1 MNKRAIAVIIAG
13 FFTIFVAYA
22 IRYSFGLLLPHMLIS
37 LEISK
42 TQAGVI
48 YSSYFIAYSVFSPIL
63 GLLTDR
69 YNNRYLLT
77 IFVFMLGAGAFLMSY
92 SSSVINASIFFTIAG
107 IGHSACWVPVVT
119 LVQRWVSD
127 RYRGTALAFTDL
139 GSATGIIVWSMTM
152 PLIVSGYSWMF
163 GWKSLGI
170 SACIVAGLNFLAVRE
185 PPDGESA
192 SGNQMTDKGS
202 CESFWI
208 TYKKLFQDTSFW
220 LIGMS
225 YLLIGFSILIPF
237 TFLSTYAVQELK
249 MPYNIA
255 TGLIAVIAIAG
266 VFGKLIL
273 GHLSDTFGRTKL
285 MMLCGA
291 LTAGGSLGIAYS
303 QVFLT
308 ICIFTAVFGIGYGA
322 IWAIYAAASRDYF
335 PREISGS
342 VIGLWTLYLGIGS
355 VLSPVIAGWAIDRT
369 GSYTWAFLLS
379 VISSVISLLLILPI
393 DRKARNA

>member
-22 IRYSFGLLLPHMLIS
+22 IRYSFGLLLPHMLTS

-69 YNNRYLLT
+69 YDNRVLLT
-77 IFVFMLGAGAFLMSY
+77 LFVFILGIGAFLMSY
-92 SSSVINASIFFTIAG
+92 SSSVINASLFFTIAG

-152 PLIVSGYSWMF
+152 PLIVSGYSWMV
-163 GWKSLGI
+163 GWKFLGI
-170 SACIVAGLNFLAVRE
+170 SACVVAGLNYLDQLA
-185 PPDGESA
+185 
-192 SGNQMTDKGS
+192 DKGPG
-202 CESFWI
+202 ESFWI
-208 TYKKLFQDTSFW
+208 TYRKLFRDTSFW

-237 TFLSTYAVQELK
+237 TFLSTYAVQELN

-266 VFGKLIL
+266 VFGKLTL
-273 GHLSDTFGRTKL
+273 GHLSDIFDRTRL

-303 QVFLT
+303 QVFFT

-342 VIGLWTLYLGIGS
+342 VIGLWTLVSCNRGLG
-355 VLSPVIAGWAIDRT
+355 
-369 GSYTWAFLLS
+369 
-379 VISSVISLLLILPI
+379 
-393 DRKARNA
+393 N